1 MTLTEFLTT
10 NAPLTA
16 IEVLPDNRLINV
28 VIGDGM
34 LFGVENELIVGN
46 VSVTRHLATLTN
58 TTIVADTLTFDTDA
72 YTMLGMSEI

>member
-10 NAPLTA
+10 NAPITA

-34 LFGVENELIVGN
+34 LFGVETELVVGN

-58 TTIVADTLTFDTDA
+58 TTIVVGTLTFDTDA